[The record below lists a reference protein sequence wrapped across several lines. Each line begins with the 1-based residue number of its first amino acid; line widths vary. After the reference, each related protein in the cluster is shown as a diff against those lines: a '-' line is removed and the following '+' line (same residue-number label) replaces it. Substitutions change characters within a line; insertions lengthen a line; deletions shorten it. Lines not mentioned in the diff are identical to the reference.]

1 MRYEAVIGLE
11 VHAHL
16 LTKSKIFCG
25 CTTEFGAQ
33 PNTNTCPICLGMP
46 GVLPVLN
53 KKVVEYAIKTGLALN
68 CTIASHSVFA
78 RKNYFYPDLP
88 KGYQISQYELPIA
101 SGGYLDIDL
110 NGTTKR
116 IGITRA
122 HMEEDAGKLMHEIE
136 GAVTGY
142 SYVDFNR
149 TGVPLLEIVSEPDLR
164 SGEEAVV
171 YLQTLRDIL
180 RYLDVCDGNMEEGS
194 LRCDANVSVRPEGQK
209 ELGTKTELKNMN
221 SFRFVRLALDYEI
234 GRQIEALESGEPIIQ
249 ETRLWDA
256 RQGITLSMRGK
267 EEAHDYRYFPEPDLV
282 PVEPDETWVEEI
294 RSTLPE
300 LPQQRRKRFV
310 EAYAIPDYDS
320 TILTSSKALADYFEE
335 CVHQYPQPKV
345 VSNWIMSEMLR
356 LLNQDNRDIDQSPVT
371 PAQLAALL
379 MLMEKGT
386 ISGKIAKQVFETMY
400 ETGASAEEIVARQ
413 GLEQV
418 SDTSALRAVI
428 DRVLADNPDS
438 VEKYRQGKTKVFGF
452 FVGQVMKETRGKAN
466 PELVNQ
472 ILQEK
477 LSS

>member
-1 MRYEAVIGLE
+1 
-11 VHAHL
+11 
-16 LTKSKIFCG
+16 
-25 CTTEFGAQ
+25 
-33 PNTNTCPICLGMP
+33 
-46 GVLPVLN
+46 
-53 KKVVEYAIKTGLALN
+53 
-68 CTIASHSVFA
+68 
-78 RKNYFYPDLP
+78 
-88 KGYQISQYELPIA
+88 
-101 SGGYLDIDL
+101 
-110 NGTTKR
+110 
-116 IGITRA
+116 
-122 HMEEDAGKLMHEIE
+122 
-136 GAVTGY
+136 
-142 SYVDFNR
+142 
-149 TGVPLLEIVSEPDLR
+149 
-164 SGEEAVV
+164 
-171 YLQTLRDIL
+171 
-180 RYLDVCDGNMEEGS
+180 
-194 LRCDANVSVRPEGQK
+194 
-209 ELGTKTELKNMN
+209 
-221 SFRFVRLALDYEI
+221 
-234 GRQIEALESGEPIIQ
+234 
-249 ETRLWDA
+249 
-256 RQGITLSMRGK
+256 
-267 EEAHDYRYFPEPDLV
+267 
-282 PVEPDETWVEEI
+282 
-294 RSTLPE
+294 E